1 MFNSDTPSV
10 LNTIQYLHVEKFFAI
25 LVYADPTKED
35 ALGVRTPD
43 FETLSELR
51 EFVDGAMSSPTPY
64 SSALLKKFTDLE
76 LIST

>member
-1 MFNSDTPSV
+1 MFNSDTPFV
-10 LNTIQYLHVEKFFAI
+10 PDTIQCAQTEKFFAV

-43 FETLSELR
+43 FETLEELR
-51 EFVDGAMSSPTPY
+51 EFVYGAMSTPTPY

-76 LIST
+76 LTT